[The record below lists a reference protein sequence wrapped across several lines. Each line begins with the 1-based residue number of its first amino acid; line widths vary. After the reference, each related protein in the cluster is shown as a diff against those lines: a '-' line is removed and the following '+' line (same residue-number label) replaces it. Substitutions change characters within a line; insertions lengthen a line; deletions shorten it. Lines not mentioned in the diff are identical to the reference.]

1 MVSLHRV
8 IPLVDSL
15 AFVGLVQVALLHQA
29 KQIDL
34 LLLPLQVDIPL
45 QEIEPL
51 SLFWF
56 PRVLRVL
63 LGI

>member
-34 LLLPLQVDIPL
+34 LLGRIYRPTPIV
-45 QEIEPL
+45 
-51 SLFWF
+51 
-56 PRVLRVL
+56 
-63 LGI
+63 